1 MSGFLAFDFESPLEY
16 TQKVINMDWSM
27 EFELDDD
34 EDNPF
39 DSISND
45 GKDFVTNLI
54 QSKSNK
60 RLTADQALNHPWLQ
74 NVSKKCSLSTL
85 KINF

>member
-74 NVSKKCSLSTL
+74 NVS
-85 KINF
+85 